1 MYASSEF
8 KHCEHIAL
16 CRDCYIRIKCESCP
30 TCQQPISGVREFAR
44 PIFEDKEV
52 QTVEEPRE
60 SPVLK
65 ERDLLRVAKR
75 LGRDWW
81 QVAIFSG
88 VDTTELKIDD
98 ESIDT
103 VKQGYLMLHEWFR
116 NCDPETR
123 THATLSAAL
132 EEAEC
137 FTAME
142 CLSLDA
148 K

>member
-30 TCQQPISGVREFAR
+30 TCQQPISGVREF
-44 PIFEDKEV
+44 
-52 QTVEEPRE
+52 E

>member
-52 QTVEEPRE
+52 QTVEEPR
-60 SPVLK
+60 
-65 ERDLLRVAKR
+65 
-75 LGRDWW
+75 
-81 QVAIFSG
+81 AIFSG